1 MSAVP
6 SLSCLDMPVQ
16 SYLSVCE
23 MLDKL
28 QGAAEGLYAR
38 QKVFCQCIK
47 CICKLSASILEAV
60 NRCESRA

>member
-1 MSAVP
+1 MTAGLPVMSAVP

-28 QGAAEGLYAR
+28 QGAAESLYAR
-38 QKVFCQCIK
+38 QEILLSVYQVHMQAE
-47 CICKLSASILEAV
+47 CKHPRGS
-60 NRCESRA
+60 